1 MPITIPM
8 HTIARILGRHGLGRV
23 SVEALPGGQINA
35 SYLVD
40 GQYVL
45 RVNLRPEEHG
55 KLDREQRVLAM
66 IRDRVPVPKTIV
78 YEGSS
83 RLIPHEYVIQS
94 YIPGE
99 SLLARW
105 PRADHAERASYM
117 AQLAAILRRLHSVR
131 LGGFGDPAHP
141 RRGES
146 WAALHARRASHALA
160 VAREA
165 SNTEPELIEAVERAL
180 TRDSTA
186 LIGGYP
192 CVTHGDLHF
201 GNIHVQRGQIS
212 GLLDFERAWAA
223 APDWDLDQLL
233 RFTRYPYLFAP
244 PGPEGEEVHAGQ
256 FTEVIP
262 ALRRE
267 YPDLFAV
274 PGLSARLRVYAL
286 EYELRALASVR
297 KRHNNDLTAI
307 EAIVQRIWDALDETF
322 PALS

>member
-8 HTIARILGRHGLGRV
+8 HTIARILGRHGLGRS

-66 IRDRVPVPKTIV
+66 VRDQVPVPTTIA

-105 PRADHAERASYM
+105 SHADKEERLGYLR
-117 AQLAAILRRLHSVR
+117 QLATIMRRIHGIR
-131 LGGFGDPAHP
+131 LGGFGDPTNP
-141 RRGES
+141 RQGET
-146 WAALHARRASHALA
+146 WAGVHARRITHALH

-165 SNTEPELIEAVERAL
+165 NNVDPALIDQAERAL

-186 LIGGYP
+186 LAGGYP
-192 CVTHGDLHF
+192 CLTHGDLHF
-201 GNIHVQRGQIS
+201 GNIHVRHGRIS
-212 GLLDFERAWAA
+212 CLLDFERAWAA
-223 APDWDLDQLL
+223 APDWEQDQLI
-233 RFTRYPYLFAP
+233 RFIHHPSIFAVSVAEQQVAP
-244 PGPEGEEVHAGQ
+244 DQFAEV
-256 FTEVIP
+256 VP
-262 ALRRE
+262 ALHAD
-267 YPDLFAV
+267 YPDLFSTPSLA
-274 PGLSARLRVYAL
+274 ARLRVYAL
-286 EYELRALASVR
+286 EYDLRGLASVR
-297 KRHNNDLTAI
+297 RRHNNNPDAVQTVI
-307 EAIVQRIWDALDETF
+307 ERLRETLSPEFSRLDG
-322 PALS
+322 